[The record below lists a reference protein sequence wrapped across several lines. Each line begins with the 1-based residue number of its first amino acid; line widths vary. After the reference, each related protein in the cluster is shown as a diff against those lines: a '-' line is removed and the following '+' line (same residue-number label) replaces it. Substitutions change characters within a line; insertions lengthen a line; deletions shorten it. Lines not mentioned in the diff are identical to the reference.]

1 VRPAPFSLAR
11 PCTVDEAVAE
21 LVADGGARPLAGGQS
36 LMAQLNRREM
46 AVDRLVDLARVSA
59 LREVRVG
66 EDELRLGAMVSVA
79 TLEDDAR
86 IAARWPLLRACATHV
101 GHRPIRVRSTVGGAL
116 AFADAAA
123 EVPLALAVLGAQ
135 AEIAG
140 ADGVRTASVESAS
153 CAPGE
158 LIVAVTVPR
167 TQGGW
172 GFHEV
177 SRRRNDRALGGAA
190 AVVIRDE
197 RGAVAL
203 RLGLSNAPSRQIVFD
218 VPGWEPG
225 ADPGAIAE
233 SAMAAGTDE
242 LTRRIVS
249 ACARTAVAQAHG
261 ML

>member
-21 LVADGGARPLAGGQS
+21 LVADPAARPLAGGQS
-36 LMAQLNRREM
+36 LMAQLNRREI
-46 AVDRLVDLARVSA
+46 AVDRLVDLAGVAA
-59 LREVRVG
+59 LHELRVG
-66 EDELRLGAMVSVA
+66 EAELRLGAMVSVA

-86 IAARWPLLRACATHV
+86 IAAGWPLLRACATHV

-116 AFADAAA
+116 GFADAAA
-123 EVPLALAVLGAQ
+123 EVPLALAVLGAR

-140 ADGVRTASVESAS
+140 ADGVRTAPVASAS

-158 LIVAVTVPR
+158 LIVAVTVPWAEA
-167 TQGGW
+167 GC
-172 GFHEV
+172 GFHEL

-190 AVVIRDE
+190 AVVTRDE

-203 RLGLSNAPSRQIVFD
+203 RLGLSNPPSRQIVLD
-218 VPGWEPG
+218 VGGWEPG

-233 SAMAAGTDE
+233 SVMATDTDA
-242 LTRRIVS
+242 LTRRIVG